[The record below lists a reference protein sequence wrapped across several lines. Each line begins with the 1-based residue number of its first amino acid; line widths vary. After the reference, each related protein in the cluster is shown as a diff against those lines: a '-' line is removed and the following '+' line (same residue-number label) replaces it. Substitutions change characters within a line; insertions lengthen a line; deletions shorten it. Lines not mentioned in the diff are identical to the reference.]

1 MMYHRRQSGM
11 SLLGMLIIAMMV
23 GFFIMCII
31 RMAPAYIEYMAVRD
45 VVSKVAAEF
54 KREQDTTA
62 DIRRKLATLIN
73 TNQIYDLDPREIE
86 IEREDGRTWIDASY
100 EVRIPIAWR
109 IDAILKF
116 DDLRFEAGVPATE

>member
-62 DIRRKLATLIN
+62 DIRRKLSTLIN
-73 TNQIYDLDPREIE
+73 TNQIYDLDVREIE

-116 DDLRFEAGVPATE
+116 DDLRFEAGVPAAE